1 MLPRRSP
8 LSYVLLQRRWPLA
21 DNKLILSDLHTKKA
35 KILIESSKG
44 SSPNFAYYVKIIKHF
59 QDGGRYH
66 IETSPLICR
75 ANQWTGFYMITASVL
90 KELSE

>member
-1 MLPRRSP
+1 MLPRRFS
-8 LSYVLLQRRWPLA
+8 LSYVLRQRRWPFA
-21 DNKLILSDLHTKKA
+21 DNKLILFDLHTKNA
-35 KILIESSKG
+35 EILIQSSKD

-59 QDGGRYH
+59 QDAGRYH
-66 IETSPLICR
+66 IETSPSICR